1 MGHHNS
7 IITLNRRC
15 FASFTILFKK
25 IFGRH
30 MSFYGTTD
38 TLFWTSGPAW
48 QLVAVPHMHAS
59 AKVGCP
65 IEELVADGLLLL
77 FLHWQR

>member
-1 MGHHNS
+1 
-7 IITLNRRC
+7 
-15 FASFTILFKK
+15 
-25 IFGRH
+25 

-48 QLVAVPHMHAS
+48 QVVAVPHMHAS

-65 IEELVADGLLLL
+65 IEEQYKTLTTRPPAMGFFYYFYIGKDSKSSLSPITYGI
-77 FLHWQR
+77 FNIK